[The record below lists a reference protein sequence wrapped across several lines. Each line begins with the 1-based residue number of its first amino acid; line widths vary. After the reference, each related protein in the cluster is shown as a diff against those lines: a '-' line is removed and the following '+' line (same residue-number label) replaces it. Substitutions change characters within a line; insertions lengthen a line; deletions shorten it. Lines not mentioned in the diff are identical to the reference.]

1 MYLISVRLTHSTDLL
16 EFTSLVLLGLGALL
30 IAEWATERGYLQPR
44 ISRRLVHL
52 TIGLFIAMAVVSV
65 ETATWLYLVALFAVA
80 FNVVAYNK
88 GWMASIHIPGSKSI
102 GSVTFPLAL
111 VVMMPFFWFTPPVER
126 YSLAIAFSVL
136 AVSDPLAAIA
146 GRAAANHRILGFG
159 SAAKTLA
166 GSLAFGFSAW
176 LIAGLWMT
184 LLASTGLLPFDIEW
198 VWHAAALVAIVAA
211 ATEAVSHRGWDNF
224 FVVVSIVLVIAGT
237 TSNERVRFLGWC
249 IVAAIVFAFV
259 TYRLRFL
266 NFDGAIVGGLM
277 GGAILFFGGWVWIV
291 PPLAFFATAS
301 LLSAWSAR
309 KRGLDVSLQ
318 VRGGRR
324 DAVQV
329 LANGAVG
336 WVLVILNHF
345 IPAPGAYWL
354 FAAAFAAA
362 AADTFATEIGTAVR
376 GRTWSIVTALRV
388 DPGTSGGVSVAG
400 TLAAVLGGLVVALAA
415 VGAEGEFALRAILV
429 VSVAGFLAAAADS
442 LLGATVQGRY
452 RDHTGR
458 ITDAAVSNGVANEH
472 IGGSAHVDND
482 MVNLLCT
489 AVGAAVAAVVVFG

>member
-1 MYLISVRLTHSTDLL
+1 MSPRADLL
-16 EFTSLVLLGLGALL
+16 EFTSLALLAVGALL
-30 IAEWATERGYLQPR
+30 IAEWATGRGYLQPR
-44 ISRRLVHL
+44 IARRLIHL
-52 TIGLFIAMAVVSV
+52 TMGLFIAIAVVSV
-65 ETATWLYLVALFAVA
+65 GPATWIYLAALFVVA

-111 VVMMPFFWFTPPVER
+111 LIMMPFFWLTPPVER
-126 YSLAIAFSVL
+126 YSLAVAFSVL

-146 GRAAANHRILGFG
+146 GRAGGNHRILGFG
-159 SAAKTLA
+159 STAKTLA

-176 LIAGLWMT
+176 LVSGLW
-184 LLASTGLLPFDIEW
+184 LLLMASAGRLPFDGEW
-198 VWHAAALVAIVAA
+198 AWHAAALVAIVAA
-211 ATEAVSHRGWDNF
+211 AAEAVSHRGWDNF
-224 FVVVSIVLVIAGT
+224 FVVVSIVLVIAGS

-266 NFDGAIVGGLM
+266 NFEGAIVGGLM
-277 GGAILFFGGWVWIV
+277 GGSILFFGGWVWIV
-291 PPLAFFATAS
+291 PPMAFFATAS

-309 KRGLDVSLQ
+309 KRGPGVSLQ

-329 LANGAVG
+329 LANGSVG
-336 WVLVILNHF
+336 WALVIMNHF
-345 IPAPGAYWL
+345 IPVPGAWWL

-376 GRTWSIVTALRV
+376 GRTWSIVTAEPV
-388 DPGTSGGVSVAG
+388 EPGTSGGVSVAG
-400 TLAAVLGGLVVALAA
+400 TLAALLGGLVVALAA
-415 VGAEGEFALRAILV
+415 VGVEGEISLRPILV
-429 VSVAGFLAAAADS
+429 VSIAGFLAAAADS
-442 LLGATVQGRY
+442 FLGATVQGRY
-452 RDHTGR
+452 RDRTGR
-458 ITDAAVSNGVANEH
+458 ITDAAVSDGEANEH
-472 IGGSAHVDND
+472 IGGFAHVDND

-489 AVGAAVAAVVVFG
+489 AVGVAVAAVVVLG